1 MPIGAAKGFTVWTK
15 ANHRWICKLLEFVLE
30 KEFVTADEILN
41 ESKKPN
47 KSHSGRAHGNWGMR
61 PNIHQIWNFLVHKCT
76 WLVESNKEIIGVN
89 KSSPK
94 SKKIFWELSPNW
106 NTEFIEYQASM
117 MNRADMLNEK
127 AGAKW
132 K

>member
-15 ANHRWICKLLEFVLE
+15 ANHRWICKLLEFLLE
-30 KEFVTADEILN
+30 KEFVTAEEILN

-61 PNIHQIWNFLVHKCT
+61 PNIHQINNLLKHKLI
-76 WLVESNKEIIGVN
+76 WVVESD
-89 KSSPK
+89 
-94 SKKIFWELSPNW
+94 KKIVNAYKSWPNSRKILWELSPNW
-106 NTEFIEYQASM
+106 EKNFIEYQASM
-117 MNRADMLNEK
+117 MNRADMLTET
-127 AGAKW
+127 AGVKW

>member
-1 MPIGAAKGFTVWTK
+1 MPIGAAKGCTLWTK

-30 KEFVTADEILN
+30 KEFVTAEEIYN

-47 KSHSGRAHGNWGMR
+47 ESHSSKAHGNWGMR
-61 PNIHQIWNFLVHKCT
+61 PNIHQIMNLLKHKLT
-76 WLVESNKEIIGVN
+76 WIVESDKEIVN
-89 KSSPK
+89 AYKSWTQ
-94 SKKIFWELSPNW
+94 SKKILWELSPDW
-106 NTEFIEYQASM
+106 KTDFTEYQVSM

-127 AGAKW
+127 GGVKW

>member
-30 KEFVTADEILN
+30 KEFVTAEEIYN

-47 KSHSGRAHGNWGMR
+47 ESHSSKAHGNWGMR
-61 PNIHQIWNFLVHKCT
+61 PNIHQIINLLKHKLT
-76 WLVESNKEIIGVN
+76 WIVESDKEIVN
-89 KSSPK
+89 AYKSWTK
-94 SKKIFWELSPNW
+94 SKKILWELSPNW
-106 NTEFIEYQASM
+106 EEDFIEYQKYM
-117 MNRADMLNEK
+117 MKRADMLNEK